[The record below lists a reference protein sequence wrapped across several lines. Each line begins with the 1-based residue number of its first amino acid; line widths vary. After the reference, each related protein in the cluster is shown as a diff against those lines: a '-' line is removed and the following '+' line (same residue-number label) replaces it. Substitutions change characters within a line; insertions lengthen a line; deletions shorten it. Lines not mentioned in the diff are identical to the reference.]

1 MENLEYW
8 ILEIELSLGLKKND
22 IAWASCYYF
31 CDYRYYIIFTY
42 TQISILLFTPKHLVK
57 EVQMVRNGC
66 MSHKIASLKIITL
79 GIQNNVA
86 NLFGR
91 FPKSIQ
97 DGEE

>member
-1 MENLEYW
+1 M
-8 ILEIELSLGLKKND
+8 
-22 IAWASCYYF
+22 
-31 CDYRYYIIFTY
+31 
-42 TQISILLFTPKHLVK
+42 VK